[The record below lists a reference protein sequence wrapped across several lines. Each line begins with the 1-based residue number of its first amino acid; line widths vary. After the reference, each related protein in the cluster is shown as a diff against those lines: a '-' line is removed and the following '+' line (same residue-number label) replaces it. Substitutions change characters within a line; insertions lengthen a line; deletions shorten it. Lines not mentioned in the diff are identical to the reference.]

1 MASIISK
8 RYYRGS
14 AVMKRENEI
23 NALKALVEIMPFL
36 TGARY
41 KHDRSPDEEGSQ
53 TPEVDYLLKPN
64 SSQVPAIAVEHT
76 IVEAFRGQKTYVDR
90 SYDIVED
97 VNVGCKDRLPPDRY
111 FVLVVPHLLVESLRK
126 QAIRKFIDA
135 VTPWIVATS
144 PVLSFDE
151 HRTMLYSGQEVLLMC
166 SGSHPEINGTLH
178 TIPCRPKNQE
188 DLAWQSLWLSIS
200 HGLGKFSKYKRLHY
214 DTVLALEDISGEVHP
229 SMLLEIERTDE
240 KQTLISNLV
249 DYIIVF
255 ASHENRMIV
264 ANVWKEKHS
273 RYSPV
278 PFNRR
283 FENTEGKW
291 TPLGMR
297 SQ

>member
-1 MASIISK
+1 
-8 RYYRGS
+8 
-14 AVMKRENEI
+14 MKRENEI

-53 TPEVDYLLKPN
+53 RPEVDYLLKSDSN
-64 SSQVPAIAVEHT
+64 QVPAIAVEHT

-97 VNVGCKDRLPPDRY
+97 VNVGCKGRLPPDRY
-111 FVLVVPHLLVESLRK
+111 FTLIVPHLLVESLRK
-126 QAIRKFIDA
+126 QAIKKFIDA
-135 VTPWIVATS
+135 VTPWILTTA
-144 PVLSFDE
+144 PVLSSDE
-151 HRTMLYSGQEVLLMC
+151 HRTMLHEGQEVLLMC
-166 SGSHPEINGTLH
+166 RGSHPEINGTLH
-178 TIPCRPKNQE
+178 RIPCRPKNQE
-188 DLAWQSLWLSIS
+188 DLACQSLWLSIS
-200 HGLGKFSKYKRLHY
+200 HGLGKFSKYKRLAY
-214 DTVLALEDISGEVHP
+214 DTILALEDISGEVHS
-229 SMLLEIERTDE
+229 SMLLEIERDDE

-264 ANVWKEKHS
+264 ADVWKEKHS

-283 FENTEGKW
+283 FEKTEGKW
-291 TPLGMR
+291 TPLVK
-297 SQ
+297 SAI